1 MTDNER
7 RRGLRATGSRG
18 GAEDGE
24 RVTGAELRDPQGNAQ
39 SERLVRLLFVL
50 TSDGNAER

>member
-1 MTDNER
+1 VKGNER
-7 RRGLRATGSRG
+7 RRGLCATGSRG

-39 SERLVRLLFVL
+39 SERLVRLLFVR